1 MVVRVQPA
9 TAFSHSVQPF
19 VDTMC
24 AAIANAPTHCM
35 SFLADIWSMTNTD
48 LVVLKRLTNADI

>member
-1 MVVRVQPA
+1 MVMGVQPA

-19 VDTMC
+19 FDTMC
-24 AAIANAPTHCM
+24 AEVVSAPTQCS

-48 LVVLKRLTNADI
+48 LVVLKRLTSADI